1 MKPLLALP
9 AICLCL
15 AAPALAADACPWAD
29 GQYAFSEH
37 GIYGDFAVNA
47 DCTELVWDRLSNAPE
62 TTPLERSRDGWKGA
76 LSKADVELLENGE
89 HLRLT
94 STGGAMR
101 QVKAK
106 REN

>member
-1 MKPLLALP
+1 MKRPL
-9 AICLCL
+9 
-15 AAPALAADACPWAD
+15 ALAALCLGLATPAMAADTCPWSD
-29 GQYAFSEH
+29 GQYAFREH
-37 GIYGDFAVNA
+37 GIYGDFAVNG

-62 TTPLERSRDGWKGA
+62 TTTLERSKHGWKGK
-76 LSKADVELLENGE
+76 LSKADVELLDNGE
-89 HLRLT
+89 SLRLT